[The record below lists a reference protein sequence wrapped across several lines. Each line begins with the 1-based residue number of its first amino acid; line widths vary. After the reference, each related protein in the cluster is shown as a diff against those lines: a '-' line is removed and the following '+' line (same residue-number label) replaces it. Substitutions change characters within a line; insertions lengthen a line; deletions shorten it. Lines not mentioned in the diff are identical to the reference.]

1 MVVQHVEVKEQMK
14 ICFNAFEKTNMS
26 AREVIFLY
34 DVDRKKKKNAQNITS
49 NKLERNDTVIPVC
62 M

>member
-34 DVDRKKKKNAQNITS
+34 DVDRKKKEKCAEHYV
-49 NKLERNDTVIPVC
+49 K
-62 M
+62 